1 LKIQFLG
8 AARSVTGSMHLLTV
22 DNKNILLDCGL
33 FQGHRKEAFQRN
45 RNFPFDPASIDALVL
60 SHAHIDHSGNIPNL
74 VKAGFDGEI
83 FCTHATRDLC
93 SIMLR
98 DSGHIQEK
106 DAEFVNKKNA
116 KKGLPAVEPLY
127 TVADATASMEQ
138 FISVSYRRPF
148 QVANSI
154 SVKFYDAG
162 HILGSAITV
171 LHIQDNENTL
181 RLAFT
186 GDLGRE
192 NLPILR
198 DPQPIE
204 DVDILITESTYG
216 GRRHDDVTTLNEKL
230 AKVVNETFA
239 RGGKII
245 IPAFSVGRTQEVV
258 YALHELTNGKK
269 IPELPIFVDS
279 PLSTNA
285 TEVFRMHPECYDVET
300 QQFLVN
306 NEDPFGFGRLHYI
319 KNLQE
324 SKNLNTYPNP
334 CIIISASGMCEAG
347 RILHHLRNNIENP
360 QNTILIVGFM
370 AENTLGRR
378 LVEKHE
384 TVRIFGEEHPVRA
397 QVVKLNAFSAHADHD
412 ELLEYIG
419 QLDRNRLQHVFVVHG
434 ELSQAEALAQ
444 GIGSL
449 GISGVHVPELGET
462 VTIE

>member
-154 SVKFYDAG
+154 SVKFYDA
-162 HILGSAITV
+162 
-171 LHIQDNENTL
+171 ENTL

-319 KNLQE
+319 KKLQE